1 MKLDELQTRLW
12 SAATNFRANSSIKL
26 NEISEPILGLIFLK
40 FAENVFNK
48 TTIKINQDRS
58 NSGRNIPI
66 EPDDYKQFGVPYL
79 DKQARYQ
86 YLLNLTDS
94 ENIGKKINEAMK
106 LIEKDN
112 PDLEGVLPMNY
123 HQIEKGIK
131 ETNRTLSQLLK
142 NFNQIPEDVEG
153 DAFGDIYEYFLGQ
166 FALSEGQKGGEFF
179 TPNSIV
185 KLLIN
190 ILDPKKGKFFDP
202 ACGSGG
208 MFVETANYIEKNNP
222 TDQNILKNIEI
233 FGYEK
238 IEKNLKTAKMNLA
251 IHGLSGSLVQNNTYY
266 EDPFESN
273 GKFDFVYAN
282 PPFNVAG
289 KAKKTGEV
297 VIDPSE
303 LISDNRYDLGLPL
316 AQAGHITN
324 ANYLWVQIFYSAL
337 SNKGR
342 AGFVMADGAVDGS
355 HAQEDIRKKL
365 IEENS
370 VEAVI
375 TISPNL
381 FLNTTISAMLWI
393 LNKDKIEKNKKNILF
408 IKAHDIYSDI
418 ENENKVK
425 TVSPNQIGS
434 IANTV
439 IQYRNGNYLDIENNP
454 GFSKIVNIKDIA
466 DENYSLNP
474 GRYVDYK
481 ETPEKNE
488 ENKRTVEK
496 FNNEFS
502 ALVELTKKL
511 EDQIFDEKNSQ

>member
-1 MKLDELQTRLW
+1 MKLDELKARLW

-48 TTIKINQDRS
+48 TTIKINEDRS
-58 NSGRNIPI
+58 NSKRNIPI

-79 DKQARYQ
+79 DEKARYE
-86 YLLNLTDS
+86 YLLNLSDS
-94 ENIGKKINEAMK
+94 ENIGKKINEAMN
-106 LIEKDN
+106 LIEKFN
-112 PDLEGVLPMNY
+112 PDLVGVLPMNY
-123 HQIEKGIK
+123 HNIEKGIK
-131 ETNRTLSQLLK
+131 ETNRTLINLLK
-142 NFNQIPEDVEG
+142 NFNQIPEEVEG

-179 TPNSIV
+179 TPNAIV

-190 ILDPKKGKFFDP
+190 ILDPKKGKFLDP

-208 MFVETANYIEKNNP
+208 MFVETANYIKSVNQ

-266 EDPFESN
+266 EDPFN
-273 GKFDFVYAN
+273 TINKFDFVYAN
-282 PPFNVAG
+282 PPFNVSG
-289 KAKKTGEV
+289 KAKKTNEI

-303 LISDNRYDLGLPL
+303 LNNDNRYSLGLPL

-337 SNKGR
+337 NSKGR

-355 HAQEDIRKKL
+355 HAQQDIRKKL
-365 IEENS
+365 IEQNT

-393 LNKDKIEKNKKNILF
+393 LNKDKIEKNKENILF
-408 IKAHDIYSDI
+408 IKAQDIFSDI
-418 ENENKVK
+418 QNENKVK
-425 TVSPNQIGS
+425 TVSSEQIS
-434 IANTV
+434 IIANTV
-439 IQYRNGNYLDIENNP
+439 IQYRQGTYMGIENNP
-454 GFSKIVNIKDIA
+454 GFSKIVNIKEIA

-481 ETPEKNE
+481 ELPTKNE
-488 ENKRTVEK
+488 ENKKIVEK
-496 FNNEFS
+496 FNKEFTE
-502 ALVELTKKL
+502 LVKRSKNL
-511 EDQIFDEKNSQ
+511 ENYILNQKVN